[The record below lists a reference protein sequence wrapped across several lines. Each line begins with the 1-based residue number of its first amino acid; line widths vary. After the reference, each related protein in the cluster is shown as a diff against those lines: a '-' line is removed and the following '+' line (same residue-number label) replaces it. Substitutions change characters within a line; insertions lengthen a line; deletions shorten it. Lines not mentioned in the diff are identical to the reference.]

1 MTAARDAPGHHAPS
15 AEDQL
20 TITAQPTP
28 NKQESLDIPAPFPSG
43 ALSNCAEAGAA
54 DGQTLGR

>member
-20 TITAQPTP
+20 TITAQTTP
-28 NKQESLDIPAPFPSG
+28 NNEGIWTPLRLANRPASD
-43 ALSNCAEAGAA
+43 CAKAGAA